1 MPTRTGRGISNITG
15 RLVLAAALAL
25 ALAGCGEREAERV
38 DPAAH
43 DAFFLWAGVPAPDYL
58 RDAQLVYLLAGE
70 IRAGDPRY
78 VRLRAVPR
86 GAPAEIWLTVR
97 AERIDWDDAAYE
109 AVLGDLERWQ
119 AAGNRLG
126 GLQVDFDARTRGLG
140 NYARF
145 LADLRERLP
154 RRYGLSI
161 TGLMDWSAGG
171 DPGPL
176 ARLAGTVDEIVVQ
189 TYQGRETI
197 PGYEAWL
204 ASLERLGM
212 PYRIAIVEG
221 GEWRAPAGL
230 EKDPHFRGYVV
241 FLLPPRRRAP

>member
-1 MPTRTGRGISNITG
+1 M
-15 RLVLAAALAL
+15 ALAM
-25 ALAGCGEREAERV
+25 ALGACGERAAERV

-43 DAFFLWAGVPAPDYL
+43 DTFFLWAGVPPPDYL
-58 RDAQLVYLLAGE
+58 REARRVYLLAGE
-70 IRAGDPRY
+70 IRAADPLRY
-78 VRLRAVPR
+78 VRLRAIPQ

-97 AERIDWDDAAYE
+97 VERIDWDDAAYE
-109 AVLGDLERWQ
+109 AILGDLERWQ
-119 AAGNRLG
+119 AADNRLG

-140 NYARF
+140 NYAQF
-145 LADLRERLP
+145 LAGLRQRLP
-154 RRYGLSI
+154 HRYGLSI

-171 DPGPL
+171 DPQAL
-176 ARLAGTVDEIVVQ
+176 AMLAGTVDEIVVQ

-204 ASLERLGM
+204 ASLGRLGI

-230 EKDPHFRGYVV
+230 ESDPGFQGYAV
-241 FLLPPRRRAP
+241 FLLPPRRNVP